1 MVDAGSVPEP
11 APVKS
16 LSDRVAYAHNPDSG
30 SKSPLTK
37 YSANPKGQP
46 KSAVTKANAKDAG
59 KGGPAGRRGAKQTRA
74 PKNPRPKAKTAEELD
89 AEMTDYF
96 AGNGANAG
104 NAQVNAAAANG
115 AEPTA
120 NTEDL
125 GMEEISVDYIDII
138 T

>member
-11 APVKS
+11 APAKS
-16 LSDRVAYAHNPDSG
+16 LSDRVAYAHNPKSG
-30 SKSPLTK
+30 SNSALTK
-37 YSANPKGQP
+37 NSANPKAQP

-59 KGGPAGRRGAKQTRA
+59 KGGPAGRRGAKQTR
-74 PKNPRPKAKTAEELD
+74 PKNSRPKAKTAEELD

-104 NAQVNAAAANG
+104 TTQVNAAAANG
-115 AEPTA
+115 GAEPAA